1 MEKLID
7 KSIKNIIYLY
17 LIILPWLVA
26 PHKAYYTE
34 DEKLLFPLNT
44 EGVYDIFLYWK
55 MVFTIAVSIILLV
68 LLIVSVIK
76 YNYKMFDCSRLYD
89 KIILICTIIYVVCT
103 VVSYICT
110 QYSNLA
116 LTGGVNSFEGT
127 LVLLSYVV
135 LFLAGRYVVQKCDY
149 HNIEYIAMF
158 NAVVLFMLSM
168 IEVNYKSIAEIA
180 TGHTVEINY
189 TNMLCLTFY
198 NPAYCA
204 GFIIILLPVCLYYYS
219 VSKKLIKNVVW
230 GCLSVTTLMSGF
242 LTRSSAAF
250 YILIFEVTV
259 FVVVMAV
266 KFIKNIR
273 KMSSVSDI
281 GKNIDNHI
289 NNVNDNVN
297 INSNDNSNN
306 VRGNVNANSND
317 NNNNVN
323 GNISINFNDNSACRK
338 IISGKIIGIAT
349 AIIAVLLIDMC
360 AGGHI
365 FNSAKSAS
373 VNETT
378 AIHRSDYYK
387 VNNIELNKN
396 EVCITGDNNKLICG
410 IDSDNTIYFT
420 DEAGQ
425 IISVSSQGDRLT
437 FPEPYSM
444 VQAYIQNDTLRLDLG
459 YKGELRFLMYD
470 NNFYPV
476 LSDGSV
482 VKDISSRT
490 DTQTARFDNLF
501 TGRGYI
507 WRNTLPILKNTLIFG
522 HGAGTFEMYFKQFD
536 FVGLLNSQGNVDLII
551 DKPHSLYLQIA
562 CNQGVLCSVAVL
574 VILLVVIIA
583 NVQAVIRKSK
593 GQASNVQTFI
603 GKSERQASNIQS
615 VMRKSKG
622 QASNVHAVIR
632 KSERQVSN
640 IQSVIRKSNDKTSL
654 EKCSDITADRHID
667 KSGNNI
673 ALNKNCYNNV
683 CVNIFAVLLIAA
695 FMTFE
700 LITDSNITVNPIF
713 VIVTGMIGA
722 GIKYEIR

>member
-7 KSIKNIIYLY
+7 RLIRNIVYLY
-17 LIILPWLVA
+17 LIILPWLVM

-55 MVFTIAVSIILLV
+55 MFFTIAVSIILLV

-76 YNYKMFDCSRLYD
+76 YNYKIFDCSRMYD

-103 VVSYICT
+103 VVSYIFA
-110 QYSNLA
+110 QYRKLA

-127 LVLLSYVV
+127 IVLLSYVV

-149 HNIEYIAMF
+149 RNIEYIAMF
-158 NAVVLFMLSM
+158 NAVVLFMLSL

-204 GFIIILLPVCLYYYS
+204 GFIIMLLPVCLYYYS
-219 VSKKLIKNVVW
+219 VSKKLVKNVVW
-230 GCLSVTTLMSGF
+230 GCLSVTTLMCGF

-250 YILIFEVTV
+250 YILIFEVAV

-266 KFIKNIR
+266 IFLRNIKN
-273 KMSSVSDI
+273 VSW
-281 GKNIDNHI
+281 N
-289 NNVNDNVN
+289 
-297 INSNDNSNN
+297 
-306 VRGNVNANSND
+306 
-317 NNNNVN
+317 
-323 GNISINFNDNSACRK
+323 K
-338 IISGKIIGIAT
+338 IIAGKIIGIAAAIT
-349 AIIAVLLIDMC
+349 AVILIDMC

-378 AIHRSDYYK
+378 AIHKKDYYK

-396 EVCITGDNNKLICG
+396 EVCITGDDNKLICG
-410 IDSDNTIYFT
+410 IDSNNTIYFT

-444 VQAYIQNDTLRLDLG
+444 VQAYIQNDTLCLDLG

-482 VKDISSRT
+482 VKDIFSGT

-562 CNQGVLCSVAVL
+562 CNQGVLCSVAVVVML
-574 VILLVVIIA
+574 FTVVII
-583 NVQAVIRKSK
+583 NVLSIVRKLK
-593 GQASNVQTFI
+593 RQTSNVQTFI
-603 GKSERQASNIQS
+603 GKSERQASNVQS
-615 VMRKSKG
+615 VIG
-622 QASNVHAVIR
+622 
-632 KSERQVSN
+632 KSERQTSN
-640 IQSVIRKSNDKTSL
+640 VQSVIRKSNDKTLL
-654 EKCSDITADRHID
+654 EKCSDITGDRHID

-673 ALNKNCYNNV
+673 ALNKNCYNSAL
-683 CVNIFAVLLIAA
+683 VNIFAVLLIAA
-695 FMTFE
+695 FMAFE

>member
-7 KSIKNIIYLY
+7 RLIRNIVYLY
-17 LIILPWLVA
+17 LIILPWLVM

-55 MVFTIAVSIILLV
+55 MFFTIAVSIILLV

-76 YNYKMFDCSRLYD
+76 YNYKIFDCSRMYD

-103 VVSYICT
+103 VVSYIFA
-110 QYSNLA
+110 QYRKLA

-127 LVLLSYVV
+127 IVLLSYVV

-149 HNIEYIAMF
+149 RNIEYIAMF
-158 NAVVLFMLSM
+158 NAVVLFMLSL

-189 TNMLCLTFY
+189 TNMICLTFY

-204 GFIIILLPVCLYYYS
+204 GFIIMLLPVCLYYYS
-219 VSKKLIKNVVW
+219 VSKKLVKNVVW
-230 GCLSVTTLMSGF
+230 GCLSVTTLMCGF

-250 YILIFEVTV
+250 YILIFEVAV

-266 KFIKNIR
+266 IFLRNIKN
-273 KMSSVSDI
+273 VSW
-281 GKNIDNHI
+281 N
-289 NNVNDNVN
+289 
-297 INSNDNSNN
+297 
-306 VRGNVNANSND
+306 
-317 NNNNVN
+317 
-323 GNISINFNDNSACRK
+323 K
-338 IISGKIIGIAT
+338 IIAGKIIGIAAAIT
-349 AIIAVLLIDMC
+349 AVILIDMC

-378 AIHRSDYYK
+378 AIHKKDYYK

-396 EVCITGDNNKLICG
+396 EVCITGDDNKLICG
-410 IDSDNTIYFT
+410 IDSNNTIYFT

-444 VQAYIQNDTLRLDLG
+444 VQAYIQNDTLCLDLG

-482 VKDISSRT
+482 VKDISSGT

-562 CNQGVLCSVAVL
+562 CNQGVLCSVAVVVML
-574 VILLVVIIA
+574 FTVVII
-583 NVQAVIRKSK
+583 NVLSIVRKLK
-593 GQASNVQTFI
+593 GQTSNVQTFI
-603 GKSERQASNIQS
+603 GKSERQASNVQS
-615 VMRKSKG
+615 VIG
-622 QASNVHAVIR
+622 
-632 KSERQVSN
+632 KSERQTSN
-640 IQSVIRKSNDKTSL
+640 VQSVIRKSNDKTLL
-654 EKCSDITADRHID
+654 EKCSDITGDRHID

-673 ALNKNCYNNV
+673 ALNKNCYNSAL
-683 CVNIFAVLLIAA
+683 VNIFAVLLIAA
-695 FMTFE
+695 FMAFE

-713 VIVTGMIGA
+713 VIVTGIIGA

>member
-7 KSIKNIIYLY
+7 RLIRNIVYLY
-17 LIILPWLVA
+17 LIILPWLVM

-55 MVFTIAVSIILLV
+55 MFFTIAVSIILLV

-76 YNYKMFDCSRLYD
+76 YNYKIFDCSRMYD

-103 VVSYICT
+103 VVSYIFA
-110 QYSNLA
+110 QYRKLA

-127 LVLLSYVV
+127 IVLLSYVV

-149 HNIEYIAMF
+149 RNIEYIAMF
-158 NAVVLFMLSM
+158 NAVVLFMLSL

-204 GFIIILLPVCLYYYS
+204 GFIIMLLPVCLYYYS
-219 VSKKLIKNVVW
+219 VSKKLVKNVVW
-230 GCLSVTTLMSGF
+230 GCLSVTTLMCGF

-250 YILIFEVTV
+250 YILIFEVAV

-266 KFIKNIR
+266 IFLRNIKN
-273 KMSSVSDI
+273 VSW
-281 GKNIDNHI
+281 N
-289 NNVNDNVN
+289 
-297 INSNDNSNN
+297 
-306 VRGNVNANSND
+306 
-317 NNNNVN
+317 
-323 GNISINFNDNSACRK
+323 K
-338 IISGKIIGIAT
+338 IIAGKIIGIAAAIT
-349 AIIAVLLIDMC
+349 AVILIDMC

-378 AIHRSDYYK
+378 AIHKKDYYK

-396 EVCITGDNNKLICG
+396 EVCITGDDNKLICG
-410 IDSDNTIYFT
+410 IDSNNTIYFT

-444 VQAYIQNDTLRLDLG
+444 VQAYIQNDTLCLDLG

-482 VKDISSRT
+482 VKDISSGT

-562 CNQGVLCSVAVL
+562 CNQGVLCSVAVVVML
-574 VILLVVIIA
+574 FTVVII
-583 NVQAVIRKSK
+583 NVLSIVRRLK
-593 GQASNVQTFI
+593 GQTSNVQTFI
-603 GKSERQASNIQS
+603 GKSERQASNVQS
-615 VMRKSKG
+615 VIG
-622 QASNVHAVIR
+622 
-632 KSERQVSN
+632 KSERQTSN
-640 IQSVIRKSNDKTSL
+640 VQSVIRKSNDKTLL
-654 EKCSDITADRHID
+654 EKCSDITGDRHID

-673 ALNKNCYNNV
+673 ALNKNCYNSAL
-683 CVNIFAVLLIAA
+683 VNIFAVLLIAA
-695 FMTFE
+695 FMAFE

>member
-7 KSIKNIIYLY
+7 RLIRNIVYLY
-17 LIILPWLVA
+17 LIILPWLVM

-55 MVFTIAVSIILLV
+55 MFFTIAVSIILLV

-76 YNYKMFDCSRLYD
+76 YNYKIFDCSRMYD

-103 VVSYICT
+103 VVSYIFA
-110 QYSNLA
+110 QYRKLA

-127 LVLLSYVV
+127 IVLLSYVV

-149 HNIEYIAMF
+149 RNIEYIAMF
-158 NAVVLFMLSM
+158 NAVVLFMLSL

-204 GFIIILLPVCLYYYS
+204 GFIIMLLPVCLYYYS
-219 VSKKLIKNVVW
+219 VSKKLVKNVVW
-230 GCLSVTTLMSGF
+230 GCLSVTTLMCGF
-242 LTRSSAAF
+242 LTRSSVAF
-250 YILIFEVTV
+250 YILIFEVAV

-266 KFIKNIR
+266 IFLRNIKN
-273 KMSSVSDI
+273 VSW
-281 GKNIDNHI
+281 N
-289 NNVNDNVN
+289 
-297 INSNDNSNN
+297 
-306 VRGNVNANSND
+306 
-317 NNNNVN
+317 
-323 GNISINFNDNSACRK
+323 K
-338 IISGKIIGIAT
+338 IIAGKIIGIAAAIT
-349 AIIAVLLIDMC
+349 AVILIDMC

-378 AIHRSDYYK
+378 AIHKKDYYK

-396 EVCITGDNNKLICG
+396 EVCITGDDNKLICG
-410 IDSDNTIYFT
+410 IDSNNTIYFT

-444 VQAYIQNDTLRLDLG
+444 VQAYIQNDTLCLDLG

-482 VKDISSRT
+482 VKDISSGT

-562 CNQGVLCSVAVL
+562 CNQGVLCSVAVVVML
-574 VILLVVIIA
+574 FTVVII
-583 NVQAVIRKSK
+583 NVLSIVRKLK
-593 GQASNVQTFI
+593 GQTSNVQTFI
-603 GKSERQASNIQS
+603 GESERQASNVQS
-615 VMRKSKG
+615 VIG
-622 QASNVHAVIR
+622 
-632 KSERQVSN
+632 KSERQTSN
-640 IQSVIRKSNDKTSL
+640 VQSVIRKSNDKTLL
-654 EKCSDITADRHID
+654 EKCSDITGDRHID

-673 ALNKNCYNNV
+673 ALNKNCYNSAL
-683 CVNIFAVLLIAA
+683 VNIFAVLLIAA
-695 FMTFE
+695 FMAFE

-713 VIVTGMIGA
+713 VIVTGIIGA

>member
-7 KSIKNIIYLY
+7 RLIRNIVYLY
-17 LIILPWLVA
+17 LIILPWLVM

-55 MVFTIAVSIILLV
+55 MFFTIAVSIILLV

-76 YNYKMFDCSRLYD
+76 YNYKIFDCSRMYD

-103 VVSYICT
+103 VVSYIFA
-110 QYSNLA
+110 QYRKLA

-127 LVLLSYVV
+127 IVLLSYVV

-149 HNIEYIAMF
+149 RNIEYIAMF
-158 NAVVLFMLSM
+158 NAVVLFMLSL

-204 GFIIILLPVCLYYYS
+204 GFIIMILPVCLYYYS
-219 VSKKLIKNVVW
+219 VSKKLVKNVVW
-230 GCLSVTTLMSGF
+230 GCLSVTTLMCGF

-250 YILIFEVTV
+250 YILIFEVAV

-266 KFIKNIR
+266 IFLRNIKN
-273 KMSSVSDI
+273 VSW
-281 GKNIDNHI
+281 N
-289 NNVNDNVN
+289 
-297 INSNDNSNN
+297 
-306 VRGNVNANSND
+306 
-317 NNNNVN
+317 
-323 GNISINFNDNSACRK
+323 K
-338 IISGKIIGIAT
+338 IIAGKIIGIAAAIT
-349 AIIAVLLIDMC
+349 AVILIDMC

-378 AIHRSDYYK
+378 AIHKKDYYK

-396 EVCITGDNNKLICG
+396 EVCITGDDNKLICG
-410 IDSDNTIYFT
+410 IDSNNTIYFT

-444 VQAYIQNDTLRLDLG
+444 VQAYIQNDTLCLDLG

-482 VKDISSRT
+482 VKDISSGT

-536 FVGLLNSQGNVDLII
+536 FLGLLNSQGNVDLII

-562 CNQGVLCSVAVL
+562 CNQGVLCSVAVVVML
-574 VILLVVIIA
+574 FTVVII
-583 NVQAVIRKSK
+583 NVLSIVRKLK
-593 GQASNVQTFI
+593 GQTSNVQTFI
-603 GKSERQASNIQS
+603 GKSERQASNVQS
-615 VMRKSKG
+615 VIG
-622 QASNVHAVIR
+622 
-632 KSERQVSN
+632 KSERQTSN
-640 IQSVIRKSNDKTSL
+640 VQSVIRKSNDKTLL
-654 EKCSDITADRHID
+654 EKCSDITGDRHID

-673 ALNKNCYNNV
+673 ALNKNCYNSAL
-683 CVNIFAVLLIAA
+683 VNIFAVLLIAA
-695 FMTFE
+695 FMAFE

>member
-7 KSIKNIIYLY
+7 RLIRNIVYLY
-17 LIILPWLVA
+17 LIILPWLVM

-55 MVFTIAVSIILLV
+55 MFFTIAVSIILLV

-76 YNYKMFDCSRLYD
+76 YNYKIFDCSRMYD

-103 VVSYICT
+103 VVSYIFA
-110 QYSNLA
+110 QYRKLA

-127 LVLLSYVV
+127 IVLLSYVV

-149 HNIEYIAMF
+149 RNIEYIAMF
-158 NAVVLFMLSM
+158 NAVVLFMLSL

-204 GFIIILLPVCLYYYS
+204 GFIIMILPVCLYYYS
-219 VSKKLIKNVVW
+219 VSKKLVKNVVW
-230 GCLSVTTLMSGF
+230 GCLSVTTLMCGF

-250 YILIFEVTV
+250 YILIFEVAV

-266 KFIKNIR
+266 IFLRNIKN
-273 KMSSVSDI
+273 VSW
-281 GKNIDNHI
+281 N
-289 NNVNDNVN
+289 
-297 INSNDNSNN
+297 
-306 VRGNVNANSND
+306 
-317 NNNNVN
+317 
-323 GNISINFNDNSACRK
+323 K
-338 IISGKIIGIAT
+338 IIAGKIIGIAAAIT
-349 AIIAVLLIDMC
+349 AVILIDMC

-378 AIHRSDYYK
+378 AIHKKDYYK

-396 EVCITGDNNKLICG
+396 EVCITGDDNKLICG
-410 IDSDNTIYFT
+410 IDSNNTIYFT

-444 VQAYIQNDTLRLDLG
+444 VQAYIQNDTLCLDLG

-482 VKDISSRT
+482 VKDISSVT

-536 FVGLLNSQGNVDLII
+536 FVELLNSQGNVDLII

-562 CNQGVLCSVAVL
+562 CNQGVLCSVAVVVML
-574 VILLVVIIA
+574 FTVVII
-583 NVQAVIRKSK
+583 NVLSIVRKLK
-593 GQASNVQTFI
+593 GQTSNVQTFI
-603 GKSERQASNIQS
+603 GKSERQASNVQS
-615 VMRKSKG
+615 VLG
-622 QASNVHAVIR
+622 
-632 KSERQVSN
+632 KSERQTSN
-640 IQSVIRKSNDKTSL
+640 VQSVIRKSNDKTLL
-654 EKCSDITADRHID
+654 EKCSDIMGDRHID

-673 ALNKNCYNNV
+673 VLNKNCYNSAL
-683 CVNIFAVLLIAA
+683 VNIFAVLLIAA
-695 FMTFE
+695 FMAFE

>member
-7 KSIKNIIYLY
+7 RLIRNIVYLY
-17 LIILPWLVA
+17 LIILPWLVM

-55 MVFTIAVSIILLV
+55 MFFTIAVSIILLV

-76 YNYKMFDCSRLYD
+76 YNYKIFDCSRMYD

-103 VVSYICT
+103 VVSYIFA
-110 QYSNLA
+110 QYRKLA

-127 LVLLSYVV
+127 IVLLSYVV

-149 HNIEYIAMF
+149 RNIEYIAMF
-158 NAVVLFMLSM
+158 NAVVLFMLSL

-204 GFIIILLPVCLYYYS
+204 GFIIMLLPVCLYYYS
-219 VSKKLIKNVVW
+219 VSKKLVKNVVW
-230 GCLSVTTLMSGF
+230 GCLSVTTLMCGF

-250 YILIFEVTV
+250 YILIFEVAV

-266 KFIKNIR
+266 IFLRNIKN
-273 KMSSVSDI
+273 VSW
-281 GKNIDNHI
+281 N
-289 NNVNDNVN
+289 
-297 INSNDNSNN
+297 
-306 VRGNVNANSND
+306 
-317 NNNNVN
+317 
-323 GNISINFNDNSACRK
+323 K
-338 IISGKIIGIAT
+338 IIAGKIIGIAAAIT
-349 AIIAVLLIDMC
+349 AVILIDMC

-378 AIHRSDYYK
+378 AIHKKDYYK

-396 EVCITGDNNKLICG
+396 EVCITGDDNKLICG
-410 IDSDNTIYFT
+410 IDSNNTIYFT

-444 VQAYIQNDTLRLDLG
+444 VQAYIQNDTLCLDLG

-482 VKDISSRT
+482 VKDIFSGT

-562 CNQGVLCSVAVL
+562 CNQGVLCSVAVVVML
-574 VILLVVIIA
+574 FTVVII
-583 NVQAVIRKSK
+583 NVLSIVRKLK
-593 GQASNVQTFI
+593 RQTSNVQTFI
-603 GKSERQASNIQS
+603 GKSERQASN
-615 VMRKSKG
+615 V
-622 QASNVHAVIR
+622 
-632 KSERQVSN
+632 
-640 IQSVIRKSNDKTSL
+640 QSVIRKSNDKTLL
-654 EKCSDITADRHID
+654 EKCSDITGDRHID

-673 ALNKNCYNNV
+673 ALNKNCYNSAL
-683 CVNIFAVLLIAA
+683 VNIFAVLLIAA
-695 FMTFE
+695 FMAFE

>member
-7 KSIKNIIYLY
+7 RLIRNIVYLY
-17 LIILPWLVA
+17 LIILPWLVM

-55 MVFTIAVSIILLV
+55 MFFTIAVSIILLV

-76 YNYKMFDCSRLYD
+76 YNYKIFDCSRMYD

-103 VVSYICT
+103 VVSYIFA
-110 QYSNLA
+110 QYRKLA

-127 LVLLSYVV
+127 IVLLSYVV

-149 HNIEYIAMF
+149 RNIEYIAMF
-158 NAVVLFMLSM
+158 NAVVLFMLSL

-204 GFIIILLPVCLYYYS
+204 GFIIMILPVCLYYYS
-219 VSKKLIKNVVW
+219 VSKKLVKNVVW
-230 GCLSVTTLMSGF
+230 GCLSVTTLMCGF

-250 YILIFEVTV
+250 YILIFEVAV

-266 KFIKNIR
+266 IFLRNIKN
-273 KMSSVSDI
+273 VSW
-281 GKNIDNHI
+281 N
-289 NNVNDNVN
+289 
-297 INSNDNSNN
+297 
-306 VRGNVNANSND
+306 
-317 NNNNVN
+317 
-323 GNISINFNDNSACRK
+323 K
-338 IISGKIIGIAT
+338 IIAGKIIGIAAAIT
-349 AIIAVLLIDMC
+349 AVILIDMC

-378 AIHRSDYYK
+378 AIHKKDYYK

-396 EVCITGDNNKLICG
+396 EVCITGDDNKLICG
-410 IDSDNTIYFT
+410 IDSNNTIYFT

-444 VQAYIQNDTLRLDLG
+444 VQAYIQNDTLCLDLG

-482 VKDISSRT
+482 VKDISSGT

-562 CNQGVLCSVAVL
+562 CNQGVLCSVAVVVML
-574 VILLVVIIA
+574 FTVVII
-583 NVQAVIRKSK
+583 NVLSIVRKLK
-593 GQASNVQTFI
+593 RQTSNVQTFI
-603 GKSERQASNIQS
+603 GKSERQASNVQS
-615 VMRKSKG
+615 VIG
-622 QASNVHAVIR
+622 
-632 KSERQVSN
+632 KSERQTSN
-640 IQSVIRKSNDKTSL
+640 VQSVIRKSNDKTLL
-654 EKCSDITADRHID
+654 EKCSDITGDRHID

-673 ALNKNCYNNV
+673 ALNKNCYNSAL
-683 CVNIFAVLLIAA
+683 VNIFAVLLIAA
-695 FMTFE
+695 FMAFE

>member
-7 KSIKNIIYLY
+7 RLIRNIVYLY
-17 LIILPWLVA
+17 LIILPWLVM

-55 MVFTIAVSIILLV
+55 MFFTIAVSIILLV

-76 YNYKMFDCSRLYD
+76 YNYKIFDCSRMYD

-103 VVSYICT
+103 VVSYIFA
-110 QYSNLA
+110 QYRKLA

-127 LVLLSYVV
+127 IVLLSYVV

-149 HNIEYIAMF
+149 RNIEYIAMF
-158 NAVVLFMLSM
+158 NAVVLFMLSL

-204 GFIIILLPVCLYYYS
+204 GFIIMLLPVCLYYYS
-219 VSKKLIKNVVW
+219 VSKKLVKNVAW
-230 GCLSVTTLMSGF
+230 GCLSVTTLMCGF

-250 YILIFEVTV
+250 YILIFEVAV

-266 KFIKNIR
+266 IFLRNIKN
-273 KMSSVSDI
+273 VSW
-281 GKNIDNHI
+281 N
-289 NNVNDNVN
+289 
-297 INSNDNSNN
+297 
-306 VRGNVNANSND
+306 
-317 NNNNVN
+317 
-323 GNISINFNDNSACRK
+323 K
-338 IISGKIIGIAT
+338 IIAGKIIGIAAAIT
-349 AIIAVLLIDMC
+349 AVILIDMC

-378 AIHRSDYYK
+378 AIHKKDYYK

-396 EVCITGDNNKLICG
+396 EVCITGDDNKLICG
-410 IDSDNTIYFT
+410 IDSNNTIYFT

-425 IISVSSQGDRLT
+425 IISLSSQGDRLT

-444 VQAYIQNDTLRLDLG
+444 VQAYIQNDTLCLDLG

-482 VKDISSRT
+482 VKDISSGT

-562 CNQGVLCSVAVL
+562 CNQGVLCSVAVVVML
-574 VILLVVIIA
+574 FTVVII
-583 NVQAVIRKSK
+583 NVLSIVRKLK
-593 GQASNVQTFI
+593 GQTSNVQTFI
-603 GKSERQASNIQS
+603 GKSERQASNVQS
-615 VMRKSKG
+615 VIG
-622 QASNVHAVIR
+622 
-632 KSERQVSN
+632 KSERQTSN
-640 IQSVIRKSNDKTSL
+640 VQSVIRKSNDKTLL
-654 EKCSDITADRHID
+654 EKCSDITGDRHID

-673 ALNKNCYNNV
+673 ALNKNCYNSAL
-683 CVNIFAVLLIAA
+683 VNIFAVLLIAA
-695 FMTFE
+695 FMAFE

>member
-7 KSIKNIIYLY
+7 RLIRNIVYLY
-17 LIILPWLVA
+17 LIILPWLVM

-55 MVFTIAVSIILLV
+55 MFFTIAVSIILLV

-76 YNYKMFDCSRLYD
+76 YNYKIFDCSRMYD

-103 VVSYICT
+103 VVSYIFA
-110 QYSNLA
+110 QYRKLA

-127 LVLLSYVV
+127 IVLLSYVV

-149 HNIEYIAMF
+149 RNIEYIAMF
-158 NAVVLFMLSM
+158 NAVVLFMLSL

-204 GFIIILLPVCLYYYS
+204 GFIIMILPVCLYYYS
-219 VSKKLIKNVVW
+219 VSKKLVKNVVW
-230 GCLSVTTLMSGF
+230 GCLSVTTLMCGF

-250 YILIFEVTV
+250 YILIFEVAV

-266 KFIKNIR
+266 IFLRNIKN
-273 KMSSVSDI
+273 VSW
-281 GKNIDNHI
+281 N
-289 NNVNDNVN
+289 
-297 INSNDNSNN
+297 
-306 VRGNVNANSND
+306 
-317 NNNNVN
+317 
-323 GNISINFNDNSACRK
+323 K
-338 IISGKIIGIAT
+338 IIAGKIIGIAAAIT
-349 AIIAVLLIDMC
+349 AVILIDMC

-378 AIHRSDYYK
+378 AIHKKDYYK

-396 EVCITGDNNKLICG
+396 EVCITGDDNKLICG
-410 IDSDNTIYFT
+410 IDSNNTIYFT

-444 VQAYIQNDTLRLDLG
+444 VQAYIQNDTLCLDLG

-482 VKDISSRT
+482 VKDISSVT

-536 FVGLLNSQGNVDLII
+536 FVELLNSQGNVDLII

-562 CNQGVLCSVAVL
+562 CNQGVLCSVAVVVML
-574 VILLVVIIA
+574 FTVVII
-583 NVQAVIRKSK
+583 NVLSIVRKLK
-593 GQASNVQTFI
+593 GQTSNVQTFI
-603 GKSERQASNIQS
+603 GKSERQASNVQS
-615 VMRKSKG
+615 VIG
-622 QASNVHAVIR
+622 
-632 KSERQVSN
+632 KSERQTSN
-640 IQSVIRKSNDKTSL
+640 VQSVIRKSNDKTLL
-654 EKCSDITADRHID
+654 EKCSDIMGDRHID

-673 ALNKNCYNNV
+673 VLNKNCYNSAL
-683 CVNIFAVLLIAA
+683 VNIFAVLLIAA
-695 FMTFE
+695 FMAFE

>member
-7 KSIKNIIYLY
+7 RLIRNIVYLY
-17 LIILPWLVA
+17 LIILPWLVM

-55 MVFTIAVSIILLV
+55 MFFTIAVSIILLV

-76 YNYKMFDCSRLYD
+76 YNYKIFDCSRMYD

-103 VVSYICT
+103 VVSYIFA
-110 QYSNLA
+110 QYRKLA

-127 LVLLSYVV
+127 IVLLSYVV

-149 HNIEYIAMF
+149 RNIEYIAMF
-158 NAVVLFMLSM
+158 NAVVLFMLSL

-204 GFIIILLPVCLYYYS
+204 GFIIMLLTVCLYYYS
-219 VSKKLIKNVVW
+219 VSKKLVKNVVW
-230 GCLSVTTLMSGF
+230 GCLSVTTLMGGF

-250 YILIFEVTV
+250 YILIFEVAV

-266 KFIKNIR
+266 IFLRNIKN
-273 KMSSVSDI
+273 VSW
-281 GKNIDNHI
+281 N
-289 NNVNDNVN
+289 
-297 INSNDNSNN
+297 
-306 VRGNVNANSND
+306 
-317 NNNNVN
+317 
-323 GNISINFNDNSACRK
+323 K
-338 IISGKIIGIAT
+338 IIAGKIIGIAAAIT
-349 AIIAVLLIDMC
+349 AVILIDMC

-378 AIHRSDYYK
+378 AIHKKDYYK

-396 EVCITGDNNKLICG
+396 EVCITGDDNKLICG
-410 IDSDNTIYFT
+410 IDSNNTIYFT

-444 VQAYIQNDTLRLDLG
+444 VQAYIQNDTLCLDLG

-482 VKDISSRT
+482 VKDISSGT

-562 CNQGVLCSVAVL
+562 CNQGVVCSVAV
-574 VILLVVIIA
+574 VVLLFTVVII
-583 NVQAVIRKSK
+583 NVLSIVRKLK
-593 GQASNVQTFI
+593 GQTSNVQTFI
-603 GKSERQASNIQS
+603 GESERQASN
-615 VMRKSKG
+615 V
-622 QASNVHAVIR
+622 
-632 KSERQVSN
+632 
-640 IQSVIRKSNDKTSL
+640 QSVIRKSNDKTLL
-654 EKCSDITADRHID
+654 EKCSDITGDRHID

-673 ALNKNCYNNV
+673 ALNKNCYNSAL
-683 CVNIFAVLLIAA
+683 VNIFAVLLIAA
-695 FMTFE
+695 FMAFE

-713 VIVTGMIGA
+713 VIVTGIIGA

>member
-7 KSIKNIIYLY
+7 RLIRNIVYLY
-17 LIILPWLVA
+17 LIILPWLVM

-55 MVFTIAVSIILLV
+55 MFFTIAVSIILLV

-76 YNYKMFDCSRLYD
+76 YNYKIFDCSRMYD

-103 VVSYICT
+103 VVSYIFA
-110 QYSNLA
+110 QYRKLA

-127 LVLLSYVV
+127 IVLLSYVV

-149 HNIEYIAMF
+149 RNIEYIAMF
-158 NAVVLFMLSM
+158 NAVVLFMLSL

-204 GFIIILLPVCLYYYS
+204 GFIIMLLPVCLYYYS
-219 VSKKLIKNVVW
+219 VSKKLVKNVVW
-230 GCLSVTTLMSGF
+230 GCLSVTTLMCGF
-242 LTRSSAAF
+242 LTRSSVAF
-250 YILIFEVTV
+250 YILIFEVAV

-266 KFIKNIR
+266 IFLRNIKN
-273 KMSSVSDI
+273 VSW
-281 GKNIDNHI
+281 N
-289 NNVNDNVN
+289 
-297 INSNDNSNN
+297 
-306 VRGNVNANSND
+306 
-317 NNNNVN
+317 
-323 GNISINFNDNSACRK
+323 K
-338 IISGKIIGIAT
+338 IIAGKIIGIAAAIT
-349 AIIAVLLIDMC
+349 AVILIDMC

-378 AIHRSDYYK
+378 AIHKKDYYK

-396 EVCITGDNNKLICG
+396 EVCITGDDNKLICG
-410 IDSDNTIYFT
+410 IDSNNTIYFT

-444 VQAYIQNDTLRLDLG
+444 VQAYIQNDTLCLDLG

-482 VKDISSRT
+482 VKDISSGT

-562 CNQGVLCSVAVL
+562 CNQGVLCSVAV
-574 VILLVVIIA
+574 VVMLFTVVFI
-583 NVQAVIRKSK
+583 NVLSIVRKLK
-593 GQASNVQTFI
+593 GQTSNVQTFI
-603 GKSERQASNIQS
+603 GESERQASNVQS
-615 VMRKSKG
+615 VIG
-622 QASNVHAVIR
+622 
-632 KSERQVSN
+632 KSERQTSN
-640 IQSVIRKSNDKTSL
+640 VQSVIRKSNDKTLL
-654 EKCSDITADRHID
+654 EKCSDITGDRHID

-673 ALNKNCYNNV
+673 ALNKNCYNSAL
-683 CVNIFAVLLIAA
+683 VNIFAVLLIAA
-695 FMTFE
+695 FMAFE

-713 VIVTGMIGA
+713 VIVTGIIGA

>member
-7 KSIKNIIYLY
+7 RLIRNIVYLY
-17 LIILPWLVA
+17 LIILPWLVM

-55 MVFTIAVSIILLV
+55 MFFTIAVSIILLV

-76 YNYKMFDCSRLYD
+76 YNYKIFDCSRMYD

-103 VVSYICT
+103 VVSYIFA
-110 QYSNLA
+110 QYRKFA

-127 LVLLSYVV
+127 IVLLSYVV

-149 HNIEYIAMF
+149 RNIEYIAMF
-158 NAVVLFMLSM
+158 NAVVLFMLSL

-204 GFIIILLPVCLYYYS
+204 GFIIMILPVCLYYYS
-219 VSKKLIKNVVW
+219 VSKKLVKNVVW
-230 GCLSVTTLMSGF
+230 GCLSVTTLMCGF

-250 YILIFEVTV
+250 YILIFEVAV

-266 KFIKNIR
+266 IFLRNIKN
-273 KMSSVSDI
+273 VSW
-281 GKNIDNHI
+281 N
-289 NNVNDNVN
+289 
-297 INSNDNSNN
+297 
-306 VRGNVNANSND
+306 
-317 NNNNVN
+317 
-323 GNISINFNDNSACRK
+323 K
-338 IISGKIIGIAT
+338 IIAGKIIGIAAAIT
-349 AIIAVLLIDMC
+349 AVILIDMC

-378 AIHRSDYYK
+378 AIHKKDYYK

-396 EVCITGDNNKLICG
+396 EVCITGDDNKLICG
-410 IDSDNTIYFT
+410 IDSNNTIYFT

-444 VQAYIQNDTLRLDLG
+444 VQAYIQNDTLCLDLG

-482 VKDISSRT
+482 VKDISSGT

-562 CNQGVLCSVAVL
+562 CNQGVLCSVAVVVML
-574 VILLVVIIA
+574 FTVVII
-583 NVQAVIRKSK
+583 NVLSIVRKLK
-593 GQASNVQTFI
+593 GQTSNVQTFI
-603 GKSERQASNIQS
+603 GKSERQASN
-615 VMRKSKG
+615 V
-622 QASNVHAVIR
+622 
-632 KSERQVSN
+632 
-640 IQSVIRKSNDKTSL
+640 QSVIGKSNDKTLL
-654 EKCSDITADRHID
+654 EKCSDITGDRHID

-673 ALNKNCYNNV
+673 ALNKNCYNSAL
-683 CVNIFAVLLIAA
+683 VNIFAVLLIAA
-695 FMTFE
+695 FMAFE

-713 VIVTGMIGA
+713 VIVTGMIVA